1 MDIFSPATPEQF
13 FYNWWLFPLPL
24 LVALAT
30 VFIPGLA
37 VGSLI
42 GLRRKWLWA
51 WAPAASVTIAAV
63 TAIVAG
69 KIGITWGFLPLL
81 VAILLVLLVC
91 WMGKWVRSKLRA
103 APGDFQIDGSAQA
116 LTSLKNN
123 WQIPAALVVVFILAA
138 IWFATVIKLPGA
150 FAQSWDNAFHLNLA
164 MMFTQNGNASS
175 LAANIVGTDPTGYYP
190 AAWHGLVSL
199 IASTCSRS
207 VVVAT
212 NALTIVVAFLVW
224 PLSIYTFTSEITS
237 NKVAATLSIPL
248 SLAFPQFPMGF
259 IGYGTLYPN
268 LLGYAFIPL
277 CAALLINCL
286 RKWPHQ
292 IIYKLCLAV
301 VAITAASVSH
311 PNSIFVIAIFFV
323 VITWWFTLRA
333 ILRRLANAQKNRV
346 IKTLFVLGWSLLWF
360 AIYVSWDR
368 FCYRIDFIHAMRGP
382 EAYNFNPVSGTY
394 RQGVRDLLLLTG
406 GTGFNNSF
414 HYSVLL
420 LAPLTI
426 LVWMGFFKVSR
437 FPRQWLLCFT
447 WVPLA
452 FYYLVVTG
460 MQNISLRRYFVGVWY
475 NDAPRVFAP
484 IVFIAVP
491 LAAIGATW
499 FWSLILR
506 FVSKIRSVKTRAIAL
521 PLYMACLALFAVW
534 GPLPLKSTGSW
545 VFSAFEIPEPG
556 EDGHQLIDTDELELL
571 FALPKYVPKNDAV
584 LANPWEG
591 GTFSWAIGE
600 RRAVYPK
607 ISGNIYPDS
616 LALLAKTLDPQKDPQ
631 VCKKIEA
638 ENSRYLL
645 ELQDQYLWGESG
657 WEIEKQY
664 PALDNIDPKNSK
676 LVKQVGD
683 AKLLRYQGCNR

>member
-1 MDIFSPATPEQF
+1 MTFFSPATPEQF

-30 VFIPGLA
+30 VFVPGLA
-37 VGSLI
+37 VGRLI
-42 GLRRKWLWA
+42 GLRNKWLWA
-51 WAPAASVTIAAV
+51 WAPAASVAIASV
-63 TAIVAG
+63 TAIAAG
-69 KIGITWGFLPLL
+69 KMGITWGFLPLL
-81 VAILLVLLVC
+81 AATLLLLLVC
-91 WMGKWVRSKLRA
+91 WMGKFIRRKFSSTPRHFPK
-103 APGDFQIDGSAQA
+103 G
-116 LTSLKNN
+116 TSLQTVPTPKNN
-123 WQIPAALVVVFILAA
+123 WQLPAAFIAVFILAT

-199 IASTCSRS
+199 IASTFSRS

-212 NALTIVVAFLVW
+212 NALTVVIAFLVW
-224 PLSIYTFTSEITS
+224 PLSIYTFTSEVTS
-237 NKVAATLSIPL
+237 NKVASTLSIPV

-259 IGYGTLYPN
+259 VGYGTLYPN

-292 IIYKLCLAV
+292 IIYKLGLAV
-301 VAITAASVSH
+301 VAVIAASVSH
-311 PNSIFVIAIFFV
+311 PNSIFVIAIFYV
-323 VITWWFTLRA
+323 VIAWWFTLRA
-333 ILRRLANAQKNRV
+333 ILKRLASAQKPKV
-346 IKTLFVLGWSLLWF
+346 IQTLFVLGWSLLWF
-360 AIYVSWDR
+360 GIYVSWDR
-368 FCYRIDFIHAMRGP
+368 FCYRIAFIHAMRGP
-382 EAYNFNPVSGTY
+382 EAYNFNPVSDTY
-394 RQGVRDLLLLTG
+394 RKAIKDLLLLTG

-414 HYSVLL
+414 QYSLLL

-426 LVWMGFFKVSR
+426 LVWVGFFASSR
-437 FPRQWLLCFT
+437 FPRQWLLSFT

-484 IVFIAVP
+484 LVFVAVP
-491 LAAIGATW
+491 LAAIGAAW
-499 FWSLILR
+499 IWSLILR
-506 FVSKIRSVKTRAIAL
+506 FVPIIRSVKTRVMAF
-521 PLYMACLALFAVW
+521 PLYMACLALFAIW
-534 GPLPLKSTGSW
+534 GPLPLKSTGPWIST
-545 VFSAFEIPEPG
+545 AFEIPNPSI
-556 EDGHQLIDTDELELL
+556 DGYQLIDTDELKLL
-571 FALPKYVPKNDAV
+571 FALPKYIPENDAV

-591 GTFSWAIGE
+591 GTFTWAIGE
-600 RRAVYPK
+600 RRAVFPK
-607 ISGNIYPDS
+607 ISGNVYPDS
-616 LALLAKTLDPQKDPQ
+616 LRPLAKTLDPQKDPQ

-638 ENSRYLL
+638 ENSHYLL
-645 ELQDQYLWGESG
+645 ELQNQYLWGKSG

-664 PALDNIDPKNSK
+664 PAFDNIDLKTSK
-676 LVKQVGD
+676 IVKQVGD
-683 AKLLRYQGCNR
+683 AKLLRYEGCNR

>member
-1 MDIFSPATPEQF
+1 M
-13 FYNWWLFPLPL
+13 PL
-24 LVALAT
+24 LVALTT
-30 VFIPGLA
+30 VFVPGLA

-42 GLRRKWLWA
+42 GLRNKWLWA
-51 WAPAASVTIAAV
+51 WAPAASVTIVAV
-63 TAIVAG
+63 TAIAAG
-69 KIGITWGFLPLL
+69 KIGITWGFLPLI
-81 VAILLVLLVC
+81 AATLLLLLVC
-91 WMGKWVRSKLRA
+91 WMGKLVHNKLRA
-103 APGDFQIDGSAQA
+103 APGDYQIDVSAQA
-116 LTSLKNN
+116 VTSSKNK
-123 WQIPAALVVVFILAA
+123 WQIPAAVVTVFILAT

-164 MMFTQNGNASS
+164 MMFTQNGNAST
-175 LAANIVGTDPTGYYP
+175 LATNLVGTDPSGYYP
-190 AAWHGLVSL
+190 AAWHGFVSL

-212 NALTIVVAFLVW
+212 NALTVVIAFLVW
-224 PLSIYTFTSEITS
+224 PLSIYTFTSEVTR
-237 NKVAATLSIPL
+237 NKVTATLSIPL

-286 RKWPHQ
+286 RKWPSQ
-292 IIYKLCLAV
+292 ITYKLFLAV

-333 ILRRLANAQKNRV
+333 ILKRLASAEKNRV
-346 IKTLFVLGWSLLWF
+346 IQALFVLGWSLLWF
-360 AIYVSWDR
+360 GIYVSWDR
-368 FCYRIDFIHAMRGP
+368 FCYRIGFIHAMRGP
-382 EAYNFNPVSGTY
+382 EAHNFNPVSGTY

-414 HYSVLL
+414 QYTLLL

-426 LVWMGFFKVSR
+426 LVWMGFFKISR

-484 IVFIAVP
+484 LVFIAVP
-491 LAAIGATW
+491 IAAIGAAW
-499 FWSLILR
+499 IWSLILR
-506 FVSKIRSVKTRAIAL
+506 FVPKIRSTRKKAMVL
-521 PLYMACLALFAVW
+521 PLYMACLTLFTIW
-534 GPLPLKSTGSW
+534 GPLPLKSTGPW
-545 VFSAFEIPEPG
+545 VFSAFAIPEPNVDG
-556 EDGHQLIDTDELELL
+556 EQLIDTDELELL
-571 FALPKYVPKNDAV
+571 FSLPDYVPKNDAV

-591 GTFSWAIGE
+591 GTFAWAIGE
-600 RRAVYPK
+600 RKTVFPK
-607 ISGNIYPDS
+607 ISADIYPPD
-616 LALLAKTLDPQKDPQ
+616 LGVLAKNLDPQSDPQ
-631 VCKKIEA
+631 VCNKTKMQ
-638 ENSRYLL
+638 NSYYLL
-645 ELQDQYLWGESG
+645 ELRNQYLWGGSG
-657 WEIEKQY
+657 WGAEKQY
-664 PALDNIDPKNSK
+664 PALDVPYPDTSQ
-676 LVKQVGD
+676 LVKQVGE
-683 AKLLRYQGCNR
+683 AKVLRYQGCKP

>member
-63 TAIVAG
+63 TAIAAG
-69 KIGITWGFLPLL
+69 KIGITWGFFPLL
-81 VAILLVLLVC
+81 VATLLVLLVC
-91 WMGKWVRSKLRA
+91 WIGKWARRKFRV
-103 APGDFQIDGSAQA
+103 
-116 LTSLKNN
+116 TSSNLQKSVSTQTLSISGNH
-123 WQIPAALVVVFILAA
+123 WQIPVAFIAVFTLAT

-224 PLSIYTFTSEITS
+224 PLSIYTFTSETTS

-268 LLGYAFIPL
+268 MLGYAFIPL
-277 CAALLINCL
+277 CAALLINWL

-333 ILRRLANAQKNRV
+333 ILKRLESAQKNRV
-346 IKTLFVLGWSLLWF
+346 IQALFVLGWSLLWF

-394 RQGVRDLLLLTG
+394 RKAIKDLFLISG
-406 GTGFNNSF
+406 GTGFNGNYQYSF
-414 HYSVLL
+414 LL
-420 LAPLTI
+420 LVPLTV
-426 LVWMGFFKVSR
+426 LVWVGFYRVVR
-437 FPRQWLLCFT
+437 FPRQWLLCCT
-447 WVPLA
+447 WIPLA

-460 MQNISLRRYFVGVWY
+460 MQNISLRRYFVGIWY

-484 IVFIAVP
+484 LVFVTVP
-491 LAAIGATW
+491 LAAIGAAW
-499 FWSLILR
+499 IWSLILR
-506 FVSKIRSVKTRAIAL
+506 FISKICSVKTRVMAF
-521 PLYMACLALFAVW
+521 PLYMGFLALFAIW
-534 GPLPLKSTGSW
+534 GPLPLKSTGPW
-545 VFSAFEIPEPG
+545 VFSAFEIPKPNTDEY
-556 EDGHQLIDTDELELL
+556 QLIDTDELELL
-571 FALPKYVPKNDAV
+571 FSLPEYIPEDDAV

-591 GTFSWAIGE
+591 GTFTWAIGE
-600 RRAVYPK
+600 RRAVFPK
-607 ISGNIYPDS
+607 ISGDVYPDR
-616 LALLAKTLDPQKDPQ
+616 LRPLAKTLDPQQDPQ
-631 VCKKIEA
+631 VCKKIEE
-638 ENSRYLL
+638 ENSHYLL
-645 ELQDQYLWGESG
+645 ELRDQYLWGESG

-664 PALDNIDPKNSK
+664 PALDSIDPKTSK
-676 LVKQVGD
+676 LVKQIGD
-683 AKLLRYQGCNR
+683 ARLLRYQGCNR

>member
-30 VFIPGLA
+30 VFVPGLA

-42 GLRRKWLWA
+42 GLRNKWLWA

-63 TAIVAG
+63 TAIAAG
-69 KIGITWGFLPLL
+69 KMGITWGFFPLL
-81 VAILLVLLVC
+81 VATLLVLLIC
-91 WMGKWVRSKLRA
+91 WIGKWARRKFRVTSSNLQKSVSTQTLSI
-103 APGDFQIDGSAQA
+103 PGRH
-116 LTSLKNN
+116 
-123 WQIPAALVVVFILAA
+123 WQIPVAFIAVFTLAT

-164 MMFTQNGNASS
+164 MMFTQNGNAST
-175 LAANIVGTDPTGYYP
+175 LATNLVGTDPSGYYP

-212 NALTIVVAFLVW
+212 NALTVVVAFLVW
-224 PLSIYTFTSEITS
+224 PLSIYTFTSEVTR
-237 NKVAATLSIPL
+237 NKIASTLAIPL
-248 SLAFPQFPMGF
+248 SLAFPQFPLGF

-277 CAALLINCL
+277 CSALLINCL

-292 IIYKLCLAV
+292 IIYKLCLTV
-301 VAITAASVSH
+301 VAVTAASVSH
-311 PNSIFVIAIFFV
+311 PNTIFVIAIFFV

-333 ILRRLANAQKNRV
+333 ILKRLANAKKNKV
-346 IKTLFVLGWSLLWF
+346 IQALFVLSWSLLWF

-394 RQGVRDLLLLTG
+394 RKAIKDLFLISG
-406 GTGFNNSF
+406 GTGFNGTYQHSF
-414 HYSVLL
+414 LL
-420 LAPLTI
+420 LAPLTV
-426 LVWMGFFKVSR
+426 LVWVGFYRVAR
-437 FPRQWLLCFT
+437 FPRQWLLCCT

-484 IVFIAVP
+484 IVFVTVP
-491 LAAIGATW
+491 LAAIGAACI
-499 FWSLILR
+499 WSLVLR
-506 FVSKIRSVKTRAIAL
+506 FVSKIRSARKKAMVL
-521 PLYMACLALFAVW
+521 PLYMACLTLFTIW
-534 GPLPLKSTGSW
+534 GPLPLKSTGPW
-545 VFSAFEIPEPG
+545 VFSAFAIPEPNVDG
-556 EDGHQLIDTDELELL
+556 EQLIDTDELELL
-571 FALPKYVPKNDAV
+571 FSLPDYVPKNDAV

-591 GTFSWAIGE
+591 GTFAWAIGE
-600 RRAVYPK
+600 RKTVFPK
-607 ISGNIYPDS
+607 ISADIYPPD
-616 LALLAKTLDPQKDPQ
+616 LGVLAKNLDPQSDPQ
-631 VCKKIEA
+631 VCNKTKMQ
-638 ENSRYLL
+638 NSYYLL
-645 ELQDQYLWGESG
+645 ELRNQYLWGGSG
-657 WEIEKQY
+657 WGAEKQY
-664 PALDNIDPKNSK
+664 PALDVPYPDTSQ
-676 LVKQVGD
+676 LVKQVGE
-683 AKLLRYQGCNR
+683 AKVLRYQGCKP

>member
-1 MDIFSPATPEQF
+1 MDILSPATPEQF

-42 GLRRKWLWA
+42 GLRNKWLWA
-51 WAPAASVTIAAV
+51 WAPAASVTIACV
-63 TAIVAG
+63 TALVAG
-69 KIGITWGFLPLL
+69 KMGITWGFLPLL
-81 VAILLVLLVC
+81 VATLLVLLVC
-91 WMGKWVRSKLRA
+91 WIGKWARREFRVTS
-103 APGDFQIDGSAQA
+103 GNFQQNISAQ
-116 LTSLKNN
+116 TVSIPGNH
-123 WQIPAALVVVFILAA
+123 WQIPATFLAVFILAT

-175 LAANIVGTDPTGYYP
+175 LAANIVGQDPTGYYP
-190 AAWHGLVSL
+190 AAWHGLVAL

-212 NALTIVVAFLVW
+212 NALTIVVAFSVW
-224 PLSIYTFTSEITS
+224 PLSIYTFTSEITR
-237 NKVAATLSIPL
+237 NKVATTLSIPL

-259 IGYGTLYPN
+259 VGYGTLYPN

-277 CAALLINCL
+277 CAALSINCL

-311 PNSIFVIAIFFV
+311 PNSIFIIAIFFV

-333 ILRRLANAQKNRV
+333 ILKRLANAEKN
-346 IKTLFVLGWSLLWF
+346 ILIQALFVLGWSLLWF

-406 GTGFNNSF
+406 DTGFNSSF
-414 HYSVLL
+414 QYSFLL
-420 LAPLTI
+420 LVPLTI
-426 LVWMGFFKVSR
+426 LAWVGFFRICR
-437 FPRQWLLCFT
+437 FPRQWLLCFI
-447 WVPLA
+447 WIPLA

-460 MQNISLRRYFVGVWY
+460 MHNINLRRYFVGVWY
-475 NDAPRVFAP
+475 NDAPRIFAP
-484 IVFIAVP
+484 IVFVTVP
-491 LAAIGATW
+491 LAAIGAAW
-499 FWSLILR
+499 IWSLILR
-506 FVSKIRSVKTRAIAL
+506 FVHKIRSVKTRVMAF
-521 PLYMACLALFAVW
+521 PLYLACLALFTIW
-534 GPLPLKSTGSW
+534 GPLPLKSTGPW
-545 VFSAFEIPEPG
+545 VFSAFEIPKPDV
-556 EDGHQLIDTDELELL
+556 DGYQLIDTDELELL
-571 FALPKYVPKNDAV
+571 FSLPEYVPKNDAI

-591 GTFSWAIGE
+591 GTFTWAIGE
-600 RRAVYPK
+600 RRAVFPK
-607 ISGNIYPDS
+607 ISGNIYPEN
-616 LALLAKTLDPQKDPQ
+616 LTLLAKTLDPYQDPQ

-657 WEIEKQY
+657 WEIEKRY
-664 PALDNIDPKNSK
+664 PALDNIDPKTSK

>member
-30 VFIPGLA
+30 VFVPGLA
-37 VGSLI
+37 VGRLV
-42 GLRRKWLWA
+42 GLRNKWLWA
-51 WAPAASVTIAAV
+51 WAPAASVGIASV
-63 TAIVAG
+63 TAIAAG
-69 KIGITWGFLPLL
+69 KIGVTWGFLPLL
-81 VAILLVLLVC
+81 AATLLLLLVC
-91 WMGKWVRSKLRA
+91 WMGKLVHNKLRA
-103 APGDFQIDGSAQA
+103 APGDYQIDVSAQA
-116 LTSLKNN
+116 VTSSKNK
-123 WQIPAALVVVFILAA
+123 WQIPAAVVTVFILAT

-164 MMFTQNGNASS
+164 MMFIQNGNAST
-175 LAANIVGTDPTGYYP
+175 LATNLVGTDPSGYYP

-212 NALTIVVAFLVW
+212 NALTVVIAFLVW
-224 PLSIYTFTSEITS
+224 PLSIYTFTSEVTR

-286 RKWPHQ
+286 RKWPRQ
-292 IIYKLCLAV
+292 ITYKLFLAV
-301 VAITAASVSH
+301 IAITAASVSH

-333 ILRRLANAQKNRV
+333 ILKRLASAEKNRV
-346 IKTLFVLGWSLLWF
+346 IQALFVLGWSLLWF
-360 AIYVSWDR
+360 GIYVSWDR
-368 FCYRIDFIHAMRGP
+368 FCYRIGFIHAMRGP
-382 EAYNFNPVSGTY
+382 EAHNFNPVSGTY

-414 HYSVLL
+414 QYTLLL

-426 LVWMGFFKVSR
+426 LVWMGFFKISR

-484 IVFIAVP
+484 LVFVAVP
-491 LAAIGATW
+491 LAAIGAAW
-499 FWSLILR
+499 IWSLLLR
-506 FVSKIRSVKTRAIAL
+506 FIPKIRSGRRRAMAF
-521 PLYMACLALFAVW
+521 PVYMACLTLFSIW
-534 GPLPLKSTGSW
+534 GPLPLKSTGPW
-545 VFSAFEIPEPG
+545 VFSAFEIPEPDA
-556 EDGHQLIDTDELELL
+556 DGYQLIDTDELELL
-571 FALPKYVPKNDAV
+571 FSLPKHVPKNDTV

-591 GTFSWAIGE
+591 GTFAWAIGE
-600 RRAVYPK
+600 RKTVFPK
-607 ISGNIYPDS
+607 ISAGIYPPD
-616 LALLAKTLDPQKDPQ
+616 LGVLAKNLDPQSDPQ
-631 VCKKIEA
+631 VCNKTKMQ
-638 ENSRYLL
+638 NSYYLL
-645 ELQDQYLWGESG
+645 ELRNQYLWGGSG
-657 WEIEKQY
+657 WGAEKQY
-664 PALDNIDPKNSK
+664 PALDVIDSVNSK
-676 LVKQVGD
+676 LVKQVGQ
-683 AKLLRYQGCNR
+683 AKLLRYQGCQ

>member
-1 MDIFSPATPEQF
+1 MDILSPATPEQF

-42 GLRRKWLWA
+42 GLRNKWLWA
-51 WAPAASVTIAAV
+51 WAPAASVTIACV
-63 TAIVAG
+63 TALVAG
-69 KIGITWGFLPLL
+69 KMGITWGFIPLL
-81 VAILLVLLVC
+81 AATLLLLLVC
-91 WMGKWVRSKLRA
+91 WIGKFVSEKFRGTPRNFPK
-103 APGDFQIDGSAQA
+103 D
-116 LTSLKNN
+116 TSLQTSPTPSKD
-123 WQIPAALVVVFILAA
+123 WRIPATFLAVFILAT

-164 MMFTQNGNASS
+164 MMFTQNGNAST
-175 LAANIVGTDPTGYYP
+175 LATNIVGKDPTGYYP
-190 AAWHGLVSL
+190 AAWHGLVAL

-212 NALTIVVAFLVW
+212 NALTIVVAFLAW

-237 NKVAATLSIPL
+237 NKVASTLSIPL

-268 LLGYAFIPL
+268 LLGYTFIPL

-286 RKWPHQ
+286 RNWPHQ
-292 IIYKLCLAV
+292 IIFKLCLAV

-333 ILRRLANAQKNRV
+333 ILKRLANAEKNKAIRA
-346 IKTLFVLGWSLLWF
+346 LFVLGWSLIWF
-360 AIYVSWDR
+360 GIYVGWDR
-368 FCYRIDFIHAMRGP
+368 FCYQVSFIRDMRRYISFNEVSESYIKAVKQLLLISGG
-382 EAYNFNPVSGTY
+382 NSFNPDFHCLY
-394 RQGVRDLLLLTG
+394 LLLIPFT
-406 GTGFNNSF
+406 F
-414 HYSVLL
+414 V
-420 LAPLTI
+420 
-426 LVWMGFFKVSR
+426 VWLGFFNVIRKTR
-437 FPRQWLLCFT
+437 YWLLVFI
-447 WVPLA
+447 WIPLS
-452 FYYLVVTG
+452 FYYLIVTG
-460 MQNISLRRYFVGVWY
+460 MHNASLRQYFVGVWY

-484 IVFIAVP
+484 IVFVTVP
-491 LAAIGATW
+491 LAAIGAAW
-499 FWSLILR
+499 IWSVILR
-506 FVSKIRSVKTRAIAL
+506 FVSKIRSGRTRVMAF
-521 PLYMACLALFAVW
+521 PLYTVCLAFFAIW
-534 GPLPLKSTGSW
+534 GPLPLKSTGPW
-545 VFSAFEIPEPG
+545 VFSAFEIPEPDV
-556 EDGHQLIDTDELELL
+556 DGYQLIDTDELKLL
-571 FALPKYVPKNDAV
+571 FALPQYVPKNDAV

-600 RRAVYPK
+600 RRAVFPK
-607 ISGNIYPDS
+607 ISGNVYPDS
-616 LALLAKTLDPQKDPQ
+616 LRPLAKTLDPQKDPQ

-638 ENSRYLL
+638 ENSHYLL

-664 PALDNIDPKNSK
+664 PALDIIDLKTSK
-676 LVKQVGD
+676 IVKQVGD
-683 AKLLRYQGCNR
+683 AKLLRYEGCNS

>member
-30 VFIPGLA
+30 VFLPGLA

-69 KIGITWGFLPLL
+69 KIGVTWGFLPLL
-81 VAILLVLLVC
+81 VATLLVLLVC
-91 WMGKWVRSKLRA
+91 LMGMWVHSKLRA
-103 APGDFQIDGSAQA
+103 APGAFQIDGSAQA

-123 WQIPAALVVVFILAA
+123 RKIPVAFAVVFILAT

-175 LAANIVGTDPTGYYP
+175 LATNIVGKDPTGYYP

-212 NALTIVVAFLVW
+212 NALTVVVAFLVW
-224 PLSIYTFTSEITS
+224 PLSIYTFTSEVTR
-237 NKVAATLSIPL
+237 NKVASTLAIPL
-248 SLAFPQFPMGF
+248 SLAFPQFPLGF

-277 CAALLINCL
+277 CSALLINCL
-286 RKWPHQ
+286 RKCPRQ
-292 IIYKLCLAV
+292 IIYKLCLTV
-301 VAITAASVSH
+301 VAVTAACISH

-323 VITWWFTLRA
+323 VIAWWFTLRA
-333 ILRRLANAQKNRV
+333 VLKRLASAQKNKV
-346 IKTLFVLGWSLLWF
+346 IQTLFVLGWSLLWF
-360 AIYVSWDR
+360 GIYVCWDR

-382 EAYNFNPVSGTY
+382 EAYDFNPVSGTY

-414 HYSVLL
+414 QYSLLL
-420 LAPLTI
+420 LATLTF
-426 LVWMGFFKVSR
+426 LVWMGFLIISR

-484 IVFIAVP
+484 IVFVAVP

-506 FVSKIRSVKTRAIAL
+506 FVSKIRSVKTRAMAL
-521 PLYMACLALFAVW
+521 PLYMAFLALFAIW
-534 GPLPLKSTGSW
+534 GPLPLKSTGPW
-545 VFSAFEIPEPG
+545 VFSAFEIPEPDA
-556 EDGHQLIDTDELELL
+556 DGYQLIDTDELELL
-571 FALPKYVPKNDAV
+571 FSLPKHVPKNDTV

-591 GTFSWAIGE
+591 GTFAWAIGE
-600 RRAVYPK
+600 RKAVFPK
-607 ISGNIYPDS
+607 ISAAIYPPD
-616 LALLAKTLDPQKDPQ
+616 LGVLAKTLDPQSDPQ
-631 VCKKIEA
+631 VCNKTKIQ
-638 ENSRYLL
+638 NSYYLL
-645 ELQDQYLWGESG
+645 ELRNQYLWGGSG
-657 WEIEKQY
+657 WGAEKQY
-664 PALDNIDPKNSK
+664 PALDVIDSVNSK
-676 LVKQVGD
+676 LVKQVGQ
-683 AKLLRYQGCNR
+683 AKLLRYQGCQ

>member
-1 MDIFSPATPEQF
+1 MDILSPATPEQF

-30 VFIPGLA
+30 VFIPGLV

-42 GLRRKWLWA
+42 GFRNKWLWA
-51 WAPAASVTIAAV
+51 WAPAASVTIVAV

-81 VAILLVLLVC
+81 VATLLVLLVC
-91 WMGKWVRSKLRA
+91 WMGRWVRSKLRA
-103 APGDFQIDGSAQA
+103 APGDFQKSVSAQT
-116 LTSLKNN
+116 LSIPENH
-123 WQIPAALVVVFILAA
+123 WQIPVAFIAVFILAT

-212 NALTIVVAFLVW
+212 NALTVVVAFLVW

-237 NKVAATLSIPL
+237 NKLASTLSIPL

-277 CAALLINCL
+277 CAALLINWL

-323 VITWWFTLRA
+323 VITWRFTLRA
-333 ILRRLANAQKNRV
+333 IQKKLASAQKNKV
-346 IKTLFVLGWSLLWF
+346 TQALFVLGWSLLWF
-360 AIYVSWDR
+360 GIYIGWDR
-368 FCYRIDFIHAMRGP
+368 FCYQVSFIHDMRRYISFNEVSETYTKAVKQLLLISGG
-382 EAYNFNPVSGTY
+382 NSFNP
-394 RQGVRDLLLLTG
+394 D
-406 GTGFNNSF
+406 F
-414 HYSVLL
+414 HYSYLL
-420 LAPLTI
+420 LIPITI
-426 LVWMGFFKVSR
+426 LVWLGFFNVIRKTR
-437 FPRQWLLCFT
+437 YWLLIFI
-447 WVPLA
+447 WIPLA
-452 FYYLVVTG
+452 FYYLIVTG
-460 MQNISLRRYFVGVWY
+460 MQNASLRQYFVGVWY

-484 IVFIAVP
+484 IVFVAVP
-491 LAAIGATW
+491 LSAIGAAW
-499 FWSLILR
+499 IWSLILR
-506 FVSKIRSVKTRAIAL
+506 FVHKIRSVKTRVMAF
-521 PLYMACLALFAVW
+521 PLYLACLALFAIC
-534 GPLPLKSTGSW
+534 GPLPLKSTGPW
-545 VFSAFEIPEPG
+545 VFSTFEIPEPDA
-556 EDGHQLIDTDELELL
+556 DGYQLIDTDELELL
-571 FALPKYVPKNDAV
+571 FVLPKYVPKNDAI

-600 RRAVYPK
+600 RRAVFPK
-607 ISGNIYPDS
+607 ISGDVYPNS
-616 LALLAKTLDPQKDPQ
+616 LAILAKTLDPQKDPQ

-664 PALDNIDPKNSK
+664 PALDNIDPKTSK
-676 LVKQVGD
+676 LVKRVGD
-683 AKLLRYQGCNR
+683 AKLLRYQGCSR

>member
-1 MDIFSPATPEQF
+1 MDILTPATPEQF

-30 VFIPGLA
+30 VFLPGLA
-37 VGSLI
+37 VGAQI

-63 TAIVAG
+63 TAIAAG

-81 VAILLVLLVC
+81 VATLLVLLVC
-91 WMGKWVRSKLRA
+91 WMVKIVRGKFRGTPRVFPK
-103 APGDFQIDGSAQA
+103 D
-116 LTSLKNN
+116 TSLQTSPTPSKD
-123 WQIPAALVVVFILAA
+123 WQIPATFLAVFILAT

-175 LAANIVGTDPTGYYP
+175 LSTNIVGKDPTGYYP
-190 AAWHGLVSL
+190 AAWHGLVAL

-212 NALTIVVAFLVW
+212 NALTIAVAFLAW
-224 PLSIYTFTSEITS
+224 PLSIYTFTSEVTR
-237 NKVAATLSIPL
+237 NKVASTLAIPL
-248 SLAFPQFPMGF
+248 SLAFPQFPLGF

-268 LLGYAFIPL
+268 LLGYTFIPL

-292 IIYKLCLAV
+292 IIYKLCLTV
-301 VAITAASVSH
+301 VAVTAASISH

-333 ILRRLANAQKNRV
+333 ILKILTSAKKNKV
-346 IKTLFVLGWSLLWF
+346 IQTLFVLGWSLLWF
-360 AIYVSWDR
+360 GIYVSWDR

-382 EAYNFNPVSGTY
+382 EAYNFNPVSETY
-394 RQGVRDLLLLTG
+394 RKAIKDLLLLTG

-414 HYSVLL
+414 QYSLL
-420 LAPLTI
+420 LLVPLTI
-426 LVWMGFFKVSR
+426 LLWVGFFRISR

-452 FYYLVVTG
+452 FYYLVVSG

-484 IVFIAVP
+484 IVFVAVP
-491 LAAIGATW
+491 LAAIGAAW
-499 FWSLILR
+499 IWSLILR
-506 FVSKIRSVKTRAIAL
+506 FVPKIRSARKKAMVL
-521 PLYMACLALFAVW
+521 PLYVACLALFTIW
-534 GPLPLKSTGSW
+534 GPLPLKSTRPW
-545 VFSAFEIPEPG
+545 VFSAFAIPEPNVDG
-556 EDGHQLIDTDELELL
+556 EQLIDTDELELL
-571 FALPKYVPKNDAV
+571 FSLPDYVPKNDAV

-591 GTFSWAIGE
+591 GTFAWAIGE
-600 RRAVYPK
+600 RKTVFPK
-607 ISGNIYPDS
+607 ISAGIYPPD
-616 LALLAKTLDPQKDPQ
+616 LGVLAKNLDPQSDPQ
-631 VCKKIEA
+631 VCNKTKMQ
-638 ENSRYLL
+638 NSYYLL
-645 ELQDQYLWGESG
+645 ELRNQYLWGGSG
-657 WEIEKQY
+657 WGAEKQY
-664 PALDNIDPKNSK
+664 PALDVIDSVNSK
-676 LVKQVGD
+676 LVKQVGQ
-683 AKLLRYQGCNR
+683 AKLLRYQGCQ

>member
-30 VFIPGLA
+30 VFVPGLA
-37 VGSLI
+37 VGRLV
-42 GLRRKWLWA
+42 GLPNKWLWT
-51 WAPAASVTIAAV
+51 WAPAASVGIASV
-63 TAIVAG
+63 TAIAAG
-69 KIGITWGFLPLL
+69 KIGVTWGFLPLL
-81 VAILLVLLVC
+81 AATLLVLLVC
-91 WMGKWVRSKLRA
+91 WMGKFIRRKFPPTPRHF
-103 APGDFQIDGSAQA
+103 PKE
-116 LTSLKNN
+116 TSLQTSPTPKNN
-123 WQIPAALVVVFILAA
+123 WHIPATFVAVFVLTT

-164 MMFTQNGNASS
+164 MMFTQNGNAST
-175 LAANIVGTDPTGYYP
+175 LATNLVGTDPSGYYP

-212 NALTIVVAFLVW
+212 NALTVVIAFLVW
-224 PLSIYTFTSEITS
+224 PLSIYTFTSEVTG

-286 RKWPHQ
+286 RKWPSQ
-292 IIYKLCLAV
+292 ITYKLFLAV
-301 VAITAASVSH
+301 IAITAASVSH

-333 ILRRLANAQKNRV
+333 ILKRLASAEKNRV
-346 IKTLFVLGWSLLWF
+346 IQALFVLGWSLLWF
-360 AIYVSWDR
+360 GIYVSWDR
-368 FCYRIDFIHAMRGP
+368 FCYRIGFIHAMRGP
-382 EAYNFNPVSGTY
+382 EAHNFNPVSGTY
-394 RQGVRDLLLLTG
+394 RQGVLDLLLLTG

-414 HYSVLL
+414 QYTLLL

-426 LVWMGFFKVSR
+426 LVWMGFFKISR

-484 IVFIAVP
+484 LVFVAVP
-491 LAAIGATW
+491 LAAIGAAW
-499 FWSLILR
+499 IWSLILK
-506 FVSKIRSVKTRAIAL
+506 FVPKIRSVKTRVMAF
-521 PLYMACLALFAVW
+521 PLYMACLSLFVIW
-534 GPLPLKSTGSW
+534 GPPSLKSTGPW
-545 VFSAFEIPEPG
+545 IFSAFEIPKPSTNG
-556 EDGHQLIDTDELELL
+556 YQLIDTDELELL
-571 FALPKYVPKNDAV
+571 FSLPKYIPDDDAV

-591 GTFSWAIGE
+591 GTFTWAIGE
-600 RRAVYPK
+600 RRAVFPK
-607 ISGNIYPDS
+607 ISANVYPENREI
-616 LALLAKTLDPQKDPQ
+616 LAKILDPQENPQ
-631 VCKKIEA
+631 VCINVKA
-638 ENSRYLL
+638 THAGYLL
-645 ELQDQYLWGESG
+645 DLKNQYLWRGSG
-657 WEIEKQY
+657 WGIEHQY
-664 PALDNIDPKNSK
+664 PALDVNHLSYFKV
-676 LVKQVGD
+676 VKQIGD
-683 AKLLRYQGCNR
+683 ARLLRYDGCER

>member
-1 MDIFSPATPEQF
+1 MDIFSPAAPQQF

-30 VFIPGLA
+30 VFLPGLA

-51 WAPAASVTIAAV
+51 WAPAASVTIAAL
-63 TAIVAG
+63 TAIAAG
-69 KIGITWGFLPLL
+69 KMGITWGFFPLL
-81 VAILLVLLVC
+81 VATLLVLLVC
-91 WMGKWVRSKLRA
+91 WMGKWTRRKFRVTSGNFKKSVSIQTLSI
-103 APGDFQIDGSAQA
+103 PGRH
-116 LTSLKNN
+116 
-123 WQIPAALVVVFILAA
+123 WQIPVAFIAVFILATA
-138 IWFATVIKLPGA
+138 WFATVIKLPGA

-224 PLSIYTFTSEITS
+224 PLSIYTFTSEVTS

-277 CAALLINCL
+277 CVALLINCL

-292 IIYKLCLAV
+292 VIYKLCLAV
-301 VAITAASVSH
+301 IAITAASVSH
-311 PNSIFVIAIFFV
+311 PNSIFIIAIFFV
-323 VITWWFTLRA
+323 VTAWWFTLHA
-333 ILRRLANAQKNRV
+333 ILKRLANEGKNKV
-346 IKTLFVLGWSLLWF
+346 IQALFVLGWSLLWF

-368 FCYRIDFIHAMRGP
+368 FCYRIGFIHAMRGP
-382 EAYNFNPVSGTY
+382 EAHNFNPVSGTY

-406 GTGFNNSF
+406 GAGFNNSIQ
-414 HYSVLL
+414 YSLLL

-426 LVWMGFFKVSR
+426 LVWMGFFKISR

-499 FWSLILR
+499 FWSLILS
-506 FVSKIRSVKTRAIAL
+506 FVSRIRSVKTGAMTI
-521 PLYMACLALFAVW
+521 PVYMAFLALFAIW
-534 GPLPLKSTGSW
+534 GPLPLKSTGPW
-545 VFSAFEIPEPG
+545 VFSAFEITEPDENG
-556 EDGHQLIDTDELELL
+556 YQLIDTDELELL
-571 FALPKYVPKNDAV
+571 FALPKYVPKNATV

-591 GTFSWAIGE
+591 GTFTWAIGE
-600 RRAVYPK
+600 RRAVFPK

-616 LALLAKTLDPQKDPQ
+616 LAILARTLDPQKDPQ
-631 VCKKIEA
+631 VCTRIEA
-638 ENSRYLL
+638 ENSRYILD
-645 ELQDQYLWGESG
+645 LQDQYLWGESG

-683 AKLLRYQGCNR
+683 AKLLRYEGCSH

>member
-63 TAIVAG
+63 TAIAAG
-69 KIGITWGFLPLL
+69 KIGITWGYLPLL
-81 VAILLVLLVC
+81 VATLLVLLVC
-91 WMGKWVRSKLRA
+91 WMGKWARRKFRVTSSNLQKSVSTQTLSI
-103 APGDFQIDGSAQA
+103 PG
-116 LTSLKNN
+116 NH
-123 WQIPAALVVVFILAA
+123 WQIPVAFIAVFTLAA

-237 NKVAATLSIPL
+237 NNLASTLSIPL

-292 IIYKLCLAV
+292 IIYKLGLAV

-311 PNSIFVIAIFFV
+311 PNSIFVIAIFFT

-333 ILRRLANAQKNRV
+333 ILKRLANAKKNKV
-346 IKTLFVLGWSLLWF
+346 IQALFVLGWSLLWF
-360 AIYVSWDR
+360 GIYIGWDR
-368 FCYRIDFIHAMRGP
+368 FCYQVSFIHDMRRYISFNQVSETYIKAVKQLLLISGG
-382 EAYNFNPVSGTY
+382 NSFNPDV
-394 RQGVRDLLLLTG
+394 
-406 GTGFNNSF
+406 
-414 HYSVLL
+414 HYSYFLL
-420 LAPLTI
+420 IPITF
-426 LVWMGFFKVSR
+426 LVWLGFFNVIRKAR
-437 FPRQWLLCFT
+437 CCLLVFI
-447 WVPLA
+447 WIPLA
-452 FYYLVVTG
+452 FYYLIVTG
-460 MQNISLRRYFVGVWY
+460 MQNASLRQYFVGVWY

-491 LAAIGATW
+491 LAAIGAAW
-499 FWSLILR
+499 FWSLILS
-506 FVSKIRSVKTRAIAL
+506 FVSRIRSVKTGAMTI
-521 PLYMACLALFAVW
+521 PVYMAFLALFAIW
-534 GPLPLKSTGSW
+534 GPLTLKSTGPW
-545 VFSAFEIPEPG
+545 VFSAFEIPEPD
-556 EDGHQLIDTDELELL
+556 ENAYQLIDTDELELL
-571 FALPKYVPKNDAV
+571 FALPKYVPKNATV

-591 GTFSWAIGE
+591 GTFTWAIGE
-600 RRAVYPK
+600 RRAVFPK

-616 LALLAKTLDPQKDPQ
+616 LAILARTLDPQKDPQ
-631 VCKKIEA
+631 VCTRIEA
-638 ENSRYLL
+638 ENSRYILD
-645 ELQDQYLWGESG
+645 LQDQYLWGESG
-657 WEIEKQY
+657 SEIEKQY

-683 AKLLRYQGCNR
+683 AKLLRYEGCSH

>member
-1 MDIFSPATPEQF
+1 MTIFSPATPEQF

-30 VFIPGLA
+30 VFVPGLA
-37 VGSLI
+37 VGRLI
-42 GLRRKWLWA
+42 GLRNKWLWA
-51 WAPAASVTIAAV
+51 WAPAASVAIASV
-63 TAIVAG
+63 TAIAAG
-69 KIGITWGFLPLL
+69 KMGITWGFLPLL
-81 VAILLVLLVC
+81 AATLLLLLVC
-91 WMGKWVRSKLRA
+91 WMGKFIRRKFSSTPRHFPK
-103 APGDFQIDGSAQA
+103 G
-116 LTSLKNN
+116 TSLQTVPTPKNN
-123 WQIPAALVVVFILAA
+123 WQLPVAFIAVFILAT

-224 PLSIYTFTSEITS
+224 PLSIYTFTSEVTS
-237 NKVAATLSIPL
+237 NKVASTLSIPV

-259 IGYGTLYPN
+259 VGYGTLYPN

-311 PNSIFVIAIFFV
+311 PNSIFVIAIFYV
-323 VITWWFTLRA
+323 VIAWWFTLRA
-333 ILRRLANAQKNRV
+333 ILKRLASAQKHKVVR
-346 IKTLFVLGWSLLWF
+346 TLFVLGWSLLWF
-360 AIYVSWDR
+360 GIYVSWDR
-368 FCYRIDFIHAMRGP
+368 FCYRIAFIHAMRGP
-382 EAYNFNPVSGTY
+382 EAYNFNPVSETY
-394 RQGVRDLLLLTG
+394 GKAIKDLFLITG
-406 GTGFNNSF
+406 GTGFNGSYQHSF
-414 HYSVLL
+414 LL
-420 LAPLTI
+420 LVPLAI
-426 LVWMGFFKVSR
+426 LVWVGFFRISR

-484 IVFIAVP
+484 IIFVAVP
-491 LAAIGATW
+491 LAAIGAASIW
-499 FWSLILR
+499 GLFLR
-506 FVSKIRSVKTRAIAL
+506 FVPKIRSVKTRVMTF
-521 PLYMACLALFAVW
+521 PLYMACLALFAIW
-534 GPLPLKSTGSW
+534 GPLPLKSTGPW
-545 VFSAFEIPEPG
+545 VSTAFEIPKPSI
-556 EDGHQLIDTDELELL
+556 DGYQLIDTDELKLL
-571 FALPKYVPKNDAV
+571 FSLPKYIPENDAV

-591 GTFSWAIGE
+591 GTFTWAIGE
-600 RRAVYPK
+600 RRAVFPK
-607 ISGNIYPDS
+607 ISGNVYPDS
-616 LALLAKTLDPQKDPQ
+616 LRPLAKTLDSQQDPQ
-631 VCKKIEA
+631 VCKKMEA
-638 ENSRYLL
+638 ENSHYLL
-645 ELQDQYLWGESG
+645 ELRDQYLWGESG

-664 PALDNIDPKNSK
+664 PALDNIDPKTSK

-683 AKLLRYQGCNR
+683 AKLLRYEGCNR

>member
-1 MDIFSPATPEQF
+1 MTIFSPATPEQF

-30 VFIPGLA
+30 VFVPGLA
-37 VGSLI
+37 VGRLI
-42 GLRRKWLWA
+42 GLRNKWLWA
-51 WAPAASVTIAAV
+51 WAPAASVAIASV
-63 TAIVAG
+63 TAIAAG
-69 KIGITWGFLPLL
+69 KMGITWGFLPLL
-81 VAILLVLLVC
+81 AATLLLLLVC
-91 WMGKWVRSKLRA
+91 WMGKFIRRKFSSTPRHFPK
-103 APGDFQIDGSAQA
+103 G
-116 LTSLKNN
+116 TSLQTVPTPKNN
-123 WQIPAALVVVFILAA
+123 WQLPAAFIAVFILAT

-212 NALTIVVAFLVW
+212 NALTVVVAFLVW

-333 ILRRLANAQKNRV
+333 ILKRLASAQKHKVVR
-346 IKTLFVLGWSLLWF
+346 TLFVLGWSLLWF
-360 AIYVSWDR
+360 GIYVSWDR
-368 FCYRIDFIHAMRGP
+368 FCYRIAFIHAMRGP
-382 EAYNFNPVSGTY
+382 EAYNFNPVSETY
-394 RQGVRDLLLLTG
+394 GKAIKDLFLITG
-406 GTGFNNSF
+406 GTGFNGSYQHSF
-414 HYSVLL
+414 LL
-420 LAPLTI
+420 LVPLAI
-426 LVWMGFFKVSR
+426 LVWVGFFRISR

-484 IVFIAVP
+484 IIFVAVP
-491 LAAIGATW
+491 LAAIGAASIW
-499 FWSLILR
+499 GLFLR
-506 FVSKIRSVKTRAIAL
+506 FVPKIRSVKTRVMTF
-521 PLYMACLALFAVW
+521 PLYMACLALFAIW
-534 GPLPLKSTGSW
+534 GPLPLKSTGPW
-545 VFSAFEIPEPG
+545 VSTAFEIPKPSI
-556 EDGHQLIDTDELELL
+556 DGYQLIDTDELKLL
-571 FALPKYVPKNDAV
+571 FSLPKYIPENDAV

-591 GTFSWAIGE
+591 GTFTWAIGE
-600 RRAVYPK
+600 RRAVFPK
-607 ISGNIYPDS
+607 ISGNVYPDS
-616 LALLAKTLDPQKDPQ
+616 LRPLDKTLDSQQDPQ
-631 VCKKIEA
+631 VCKKMEA
-638 ENSRYLL
+638 ENSHYLL
-645 ELQDQYLWGESG
+645 ELRDQYLWGESG

-664 PALDNIDPKNSK
+664 PALDNIDPKTSK

-683 AKLLRYQGCNR
+683 AKLLRYEGCNR

>member
-1 MDIFSPATPEQF
+1 MTIFSPATPEQF

-30 VFIPGLA
+30 VFVPGLA
-37 VGSLI
+37 VGRLI
-42 GLRRKWLWA
+42 GLRNKWLWA
-51 WAPAASVTIAAV
+51 WAPAASVAIASV
-63 TAIVAG
+63 TAIAAG
-69 KIGITWGFLPLL
+69 KMGITWGFLPLL
-81 VAILLVLLVC
+81 AATLLLLLVC
-91 WMGKWVRSKLRA
+91 WMGKFIRRKFSSTPRHFPK
-103 APGDFQIDGSAQA
+103 G
-116 LTSLKNN
+116 TSLQTVPPPKNN
-123 WQIPAALVVVFILAA
+123 CQLPAAFIAVFILAT

-212 NALTIVVAFLVW
+212 NALTVVIAFLVW
-224 PLSIYTFTSEITS
+224 PLSIYTFTSEVTS
-237 NKVAATLSIPL
+237 NKVASTLSIPV

-259 IGYGTLYPN
+259 VGYGTLYPN

-292 IIYKLCLAV
+292 IIYKLGLAV
-301 VAITAASVSH
+301 VAVIAASVSH
-311 PNSIFVIAIFFV
+311 PNSIFVIAIFYV
-323 VITWWFTLRA
+323 VIAWWFTLRA
-333 ILRRLANAQKNRV
+333 ILKRLASAQKPKV
-346 IKTLFVLGWSLLWF
+346 IQTLFVLGWSLLWF
-360 AIYVSWDR
+360 GIYVSWDR
-368 FCYRIDFIHAMRGP
+368 FCYRIAFIHAMRGP
-382 EAYNFNPVSGTY
+382 EAYNFNPVSDTY
-394 RQGVRDLLLLTG
+394 RKAIKDLLLLTG

-414 HYSVLL
+414 QYSLLL

-426 LVWMGFFKVSR
+426 LVWVGFFASSR
-437 FPRQWLLCFT
+437 FPRQWLLSFT

-484 IVFIAVP
+484 LVFVAVP
-491 LAAIGATW
+491 LAAIGAAW
-499 FWSLILR
+499 IWSLILR
-506 FVSKIRSVKTRAIAL
+506 FVPIIRSVKTRVMAF
-521 PLYMACLALFAVW
+521 PLYMACLALFAIW
-534 GPLPLKSTGSW
+534 GPLPLKSTGPWIST
-545 VFSAFEIPEPG
+545 AFEIPNPSI
-556 EDGHQLIDTDELELL
+556 DGYQLIDTDELKLL
-571 FALPKYVPKNDAV
+571 FALPKYIPENDAV

-591 GTFSWAIGE
+591 GTFTWAIGE
-600 RRAVYPK
+600 RRAVFPK
-607 ISGNIYPDS
+607 ISGNVYPDS
-616 LALLAKTLDPQKDPQ
+616 LRPLAKTLDPQKDPQ

-638 ENSRYLL
+638 ENSHYLL
-645 ELQDQYLWGESG
+645 ELQNQYLWGKSG

-664 PALDNIDPKNSK
+664 PAFDNIDLKTSK
-676 LVKQVGD
+676 IVKQVGD
-683 AKLLRYQGCNR
+683 AKLLRYEGCNR

>member
-30 VFIPGLA
+30 VFVPGLA

-42 GLRRKWLWA
+42 GLRNKWLWA
-51 WAPAASVTIAAV
+51 WAPAASVTIVAV
-63 TAIVAG
+63 TAIATG
-69 KIGITWGFLPLL
+69 KMGITWGFLPLL
-81 VAILLVLLVC
+81 AATLLLLLVC
-91 WMGKWVRSKLRA
+91 WIGKWIRRKVGPISGQYFKEV
-103 APGDFQIDGSAQA
+103 SAQA
-116 LTSLKNN
+116 FSTPENH
-123 WQIPAALVVVFILAA
+123 WQIPAAFAAVFVLAT

-175 LAANIVGTDPTGYYP
+175 LAANIVGKDPTGYYP

-212 NALTIVVAFLVW
+212 NALTVVVAFLVW
-224 PLSIYTFTSEITS
+224 PLSIYIFTSEITS

-268 LLGYAFIPL
+268 LLGYTFIPL
-277 CAALLINCL
+277 CAALLITCL

-292 IIYKLCLAV
+292 IIYKLLLAA

-323 VITWWFTLRA
+323 VISWWFTLRA
-333 ILRRLANAQKNRV
+333 ILKRLASAQKHKV
-346 IKTLFVLGWSLLWF
+346 VQTLFVLGWSLLWF
-360 AIYVSWDR
+360 GIYVSWDR
-368 FCYRIDFIHAMRGP
+368 FCYRIAFIHAMRGP

-394 RQGVRDLLLLTG
+394 RKAIKDLLLLTG
-406 GTGFNNSF
+406 GIGFKHSSLYSF
-414 HYSVLL
+414 ILVT
-420 LAPLTI
+420 PLTI
-426 LVWMGFFKVSR
+426 LVWVGFFRISR

-484 IVFIAVP
+484 IVFVTVP
-491 LAAIGATW
+491 LAAIGAAW
-499 FWSLILR
+499 IWSLILR
-506 FVSKIRSVKTRAIAL
+506 FVSKIRSVKTRAMAL
-521 PLYMACLALFAVW
+521 PLYMAFLALFAIW
-534 GPLPLKSTGSW
+534 GPLPLKSTGPW
-545 VFSAFEIPEPG
+545 VFSAFEIPKPNTDEY
-556 EDGHQLIDTDELELL
+556 QLIDTDELELL
-571 FALPKYVPKNDAV
+571 FALPKYVPKNDTV

-591 GTFSWAIGE
+591 GTFAWAIGE
-600 RRAVYPK
+600 RKTVFPK
-607 ISGNIYPDS
+607 ISADIYPPD
-616 LALLAKTLDPQKDPQ
+616 LGVLAKNLDPQSDPQ
-631 VCKKIEA
+631 VCNKTKMQ
-638 ENSRYLL
+638 NSYYLL
-645 ELQDQYLWGESG
+645 ELRNQYLWGGSG
-657 WEIEKQY
+657 WGAEKQY
-664 PALDNIDPKNSK
+664 PALDVPYPDTSQ
-676 LVKQVGD
+676 LVKQVGE
-683 AKLLRYQGCNR
+683 AKVLRYQGCKP

>member
-24 LVALAT
+24 LVALTT
-30 VFIPGLA
+30 VFVPGLA

-42 GLRRKWLWA
+42 GLRNKWLWA
-51 WAPAASVTIAAV
+51 WAPAASVTIASV
-63 TAIVAG
+63 TAIAAG

-81 VAILLVLLVC
+81 AATLLLLLVC
-91 WMGKWVRSKLRA
+91 WMGKFIRRKFLSTPRHFPK
-103 APGDFQIDGSAQA
+103 D
-116 LTSLKNN
+116 TSLQTSPTPKNN
-123 WQIPAALVVVFILAA
+123 WHIPATFVAVFVLTT

-164 MMFTQNGNASS
+164 MMFTQNGNAST
-175 LAANIVGTDPTGYYP
+175 LATNLVGTDPSGYYP

-212 NALTIVVAFLVW
+212 NALTVVIAFLVW
-224 PLSIYTFTSEITS
+224 PLSIYTFTSEVTR
-237 NKVAATLSIPL
+237 NKVATTLSIPL

-268 LLGYAFIPL
+268 LLGYTFIPL

-286 RKWPHQ
+286 RKWPSQ
-292 IIYKLCLAV
+292 ITYKLFLAV
-301 VAITAASVSH
+301 VAITAAAFSH

-333 ILRRLANAQKNRV
+333 ILKRLASAQKHKIVR
-346 IKTLFVLGWSLLWF
+346 TLFALGWSLLWF

-368 FCYRIDFIHAMRGP
+368 FCYRIGFIHAMRGP
-382 EAYNFNPVSGTY
+382 EAYNFNPVSETY
-394 RQGVRDLLLLTG
+394 RKAVKDLFLITG
-406 GTGFNNSF
+406 GTGFNGTYQHSL
-414 HYSVLL
+414 LL

-426 LVWMGFFKVSR
+426 LVWVGFFRVSR

-475 NDAPRVFAP
+475 NDAPRIFAP
-484 IVFIAVP
+484 IVFVTVP
-491 LAAIGATW
+491 LAAIGAAW
-499 FWSLILR
+499 IWSLILR
-506 FVSKIRSVKTRAIAL
+506 FVPKIRSTRKKAMVL
-521 PLYMACLALFAVW
+521 PLYMACLTLFTIW
-534 GPLPLKSTGSW
+534 GPLPLKSTGPW
-545 VFSAFEIPEPG
+545 VFSAFAIPEPNVDG
-556 EDGHQLIDTDELELL
+556 EQLIDTDELELL
-571 FALPKYVPKNDAV
+571 FSLPDYVPKNDAV

-591 GTFSWAIGE
+591 GTFAWAIGE
-600 RRAVYPK
+600 RKTVFPK
-607 ISGNIYPDS
+607 ISADIYPPD
-616 LALLAKTLDPQKDPQ
+616 LGVLAKNLDPQSDPQ
-631 VCKKIEA
+631 VCNKTKMQ
-638 ENSRYLL
+638 NSYYLL
-645 ELQDQYLWGESG
+645 ELRNQYLWGGSG
-657 WEIEKQY
+657 WGAEKQY
-664 PALDNIDPKNSK
+664 PALDVPYPDTSQ
-676 LVKQVGD
+676 LVKQVGE
-683 AKLLRYQGCNR
+683 AKVLRYQGCKP

>member
-1 MDIFSPATPEQF
+1 MDILTPATPEQF

-30 VFIPGLA
+30 VFLPGLA
-37 VGSLI
+37 VGAQI

-63 TAIVAG
+63 TAIAAG

-81 VAILLVLLVC
+81 VATLLVLLVC
-91 WMGKWVRSKLRA
+91 WMVKIVRGKFRGTPRVFPK
-103 APGDFQIDGSAQA
+103 D
-116 LTSLKNN
+116 TSLQTSPTPSKD
-123 WQIPAALVVVFILAA
+123 WQIPATFLAVFILAT

-175 LAANIVGTDPTGYYP
+175 LSTNIVGKDPTGYYP
-190 AAWHGLVSL
+190 AAWHGLVAL

-212 NALTIVVAFLVW
+212 NALTIAVAFLAW
-224 PLSIYTFTSEITS
+224 PLSIYTFTSEVTR
-237 NKVAATLSIPL
+237 NKVASTLAIPL
-248 SLAFPQFPMGF
+248 SLAFPQFPLGF

-268 LLGYAFIPL
+268 LLGYTFIPL

-292 IIYKLCLAV
+292 IIYKLCLTV
-301 VAITAASVSH
+301 VAVTAASISH

-333 ILRRLANAQKNRV
+333 ILKILTSAKKNKV
-346 IKTLFVLGWSLLWF
+346 IQTLFVLGWSLLWF
-360 AIYVSWDR
+360 GIYVSWDR

-382 EAYNFNPVSGTY
+382 EAYNFNPVSETY
-394 RQGVRDLLLLTG
+394 RKAIKDLLLLTG

-414 HYSVLL
+414 QYSLL
-420 LAPLTI
+420 LLVPLTI
-426 LVWMGFFKVSR
+426 LLWVGFFRISR

-452 FYYLVVTG
+452 FYYLVVSG

-484 IVFIAVP
+484 IVFVAVP
-491 LAAIGATW
+491 LAAIGAAW
-499 FWSLILR
+499 IWSLILR
-506 FVSKIRSVKTRAIAL
+506 FVPKIRSARKKAMVL
-521 PLYMACLALFAVW
+521 PLYVACLALFTIW
-534 GPLPLKSTGSW
+534 GPLPLKSTSPW
-545 VFSAFEIPEPG
+545 VFSAFAIPEPNVDG
-556 EDGHQLIDTDELELL
+556 EQLIDTDELELL
-571 FALPKYVPKNDAV
+571 FSLPDYVPKNDAV

-591 GTFSWAIGE
+591 GTFAWAIGE
-600 RRAVYPK
+600 RKTVFPK
-607 ISGNIYPDS
+607 ISAGIYPPD
-616 LALLAKTLDPQKDPQ
+616 LGVLAKNLDPQSDPQ
-631 VCKKIEA
+631 VCNKTKMQ
-638 ENSRYLL
+638 NSYYLL
-645 ELQDQYLWGESG
+645 ELRNQYLWGGSG
-657 WEIEKQY
+657 WGAEKQY
-664 PALDNIDPKNSK
+664 PALDVIDSVNSK
-676 LVKQVGD
+676 LVKQVGQ
-683 AKLLRYQGCNR
+683 AKLLRYQGCQ

>member
-30 VFIPGLA
+30 VFLPGLA

-51 WAPAASVTIAAV
+51 WAPAASVTIASV
-63 TAIVAG
+63 TAVAAG

-81 VAILLVLLVC
+81 LATLLVLLVC
-91 WMGKWVRSKLRA
+91 WMDKWVRRKLHT
-103 APGDFQIDGSAQA
+103 APGDFQIDGSSQA
-116 LTSLKNN
+116 LTNLRNN
-123 WQIPAALVVVFILAA
+123 WQIPTAFVAVFVLAT
-138 IWFATVIKLPGA
+138 IWFAAVIKLPGA

-164 MMFTQNGNASS
+164 MMFTQNGNAST
-175 LAANIVGTDPTGYYP
+175 LATNLVGNDPTGYYP

-199 IASTCSRS
+199 IASTCNRS

-212 NALTIVVAFLVW
+212 NALTIVVAFLAW
-224 PLSIYTFTSEITS
+224 PLSIYTFTSEVTR
-237 NKVAATLSIPL
+237 NRVATTLSIPL

-259 IGYGTLYPN
+259 VGYGTLYPN

-286 RKWPHQ
+286 RTWPRQ
-292 IIYKLCLAV
+292 IAYKLCLAV
-301 VAITAASVSH
+301 VAITAAAFSH
-311 PNSIFVIAIFFV
+311 PNSVFVIAIFFV

-333 ILRRLANAQKNRV
+333 TLKRLTNTRKN
-346 IKTLFVLGWSLLWF
+346 KAMQTLFALGWSILWF
-360 AIYVSWDR
+360 AIYVTWDR
-368 FCYRIDFIHAMRGP
+368 FCYRIGFIHAMRGP
-382 EAYNFNPVSGTY
+382 EAHNFNPVSGTY
-394 RQGVRDLLLLTG
+394 KQGVRDLLLLTG

-414 HYSVLL
+414 QYTLLL

-426 LVWMGFFKVSR
+426 LVWMGFFKISR

-460 MQNISLRRYFVGVWY
+460 MQHIGLRRYFVGVWY

-491 LAAIGATW
+491 LAAIGAAW
-499 FWSLILR
+499 IWSLFLR
-506 FVSKIRSVKTRAIAL
+506 FIPKIRSGRRRAMAFPIYL
-521 PLYMACLALFAVW
+521 ACLTLFSIW
-534 GPLPLKSTGSW
+534 GPLPLKSTGPW
-545 VFSAFEIPEPG
+545 VFSAFEIPKPDV
-556 EDGHQLIDTDELELL
+556 DGYQLIDTDEIKLL
-571 FALPKYVPKNDAV
+571 FSLPEYVPENDAV

-591 GTFSWAIGE
+591 GTFAWAIGE
-600 RRAVYPK
+600 RRAAFPK
-607 ISGNIYPDS
+607 ISARVYPDS
-616 LALLAKTLDPQKDPQ
+616 LNLLAETLDPQHDPQ
-631 VCKKIEA
+631 VCQKIEA
-638 ENSRYLL
+638 ANSRYILD
-645 ELQDQYLWGESG
+645 LQDQYLWGESG
-657 WEIEKQY
+657 WEIERQY
-664 PALDNIDPKNSK
+664 PALDNIDPKTSK

-683 AKLLRYQGCNR
+683 AKLLRYQGCSR

>member
-30 VFIPGLA
+30 VFVPGLA
-37 VGSLI
+37 VGRLV
-42 GLRRKWLWA
+42 GLRNKWLWA
-51 WAPAASVTIAAV
+51 WAPAASVGIASV
-63 TAIVAG
+63 TAIAAG
-69 KIGITWGFLPLL
+69 KIGVTWGFLPLL
-81 VAILLVLLVC
+81 AATLLLLLVC
-91 WMGKWVRSKLRA
+91 WMGKSVHNKLRA
-103 APGDFQIDGSAQA
+103 APGDYQIDVSTQA
-116 LTSLKNN
+116 VTSSKNK
-123 WQIPAALVVVFILAA
+123 WQIPAAVVTVFILAT

-164 MMFTQNGNASS
+164 MMFTQNGNAST
-175 LAANIVGTDPTGYYP
+175 LATNLVGTDPSGYYP

-212 NALTIVVAFLVW
+212 NALTVVIAFLVW
-224 PLSIYTFTSEITS
+224 PLSIYTFTSEVTR

-286 RKWPHQ
+286 RKWPSQ
-292 IIYKLCLAV
+292 ITHKLFLAV
-301 VAITAASVSH
+301 IAITAASVSH

-333 ILRRLANAQKNRV
+333 ILKRLASAEKNRV
-346 IKTLFVLGWSLLWF
+346 IQALFVLGWSLLWF
-360 AIYVSWDR
+360 GIYVSWDR
-368 FCYRIDFIHAMRGP
+368 FCYHIGFIHAMRGP
-382 EAYNFNPVSGTY
+382 EAHNFNPVSGTY

-414 HYSVLL
+414 QYTLLL

-426 LVWMGFFKVSR
+426 LVWMGFFKISR

-452 FYYLVVTG
+452 FYCLVVTG

-484 IVFIAVP
+484 LVFVAVP
-491 LAAIGATW
+491 LAAIGAAW
-499 FWSLILR
+499 IWSLILK
-506 FVSKIRSVKTRAIAL
+506 FVPKIRSVKTRVMAF
-521 PLYMACLALFAVW
+521 PLYMACLSLFVIW
-534 GPLPLKSTGSW
+534 GPSSLKSTGPW
-545 VFSAFEIPEPG
+545 IFSAFEIPKPSTNG
-556 EDGHQLIDTDELELL
+556 YQLIDTDELELL
-571 FALPKYVPKNDAV
+571 FSLPKYIPDDDAV

-591 GTFSWAIGE
+591 GTFTWAIGE
-600 RRAVYPK
+600 RRAVFPK
-607 ISGNIYPDS
+607 ISANVYPENREI
-616 LALLAKTLDPQKDPQ
+616 LAKILDPQENPQ
-631 VCKKIEA
+631 VCINVKA
-638 ENSRYLL
+638 THAGYLL
-645 ELQDQYLWGESG
+645 DLKNQYLWRGSG
-657 WEIEKQY
+657 WGIEHQY
-664 PALDNIDPKNSK
+664 PALDVNHLSYFKV
-676 LVKQVGD
+676 VKQIGD
-683 AKLLRYQGCNR
+683 ARLLRYDGCER